1 MFRIAVVAV
10 LLAAIPSC
18 IRYFKGRS
26 LLNWEGRFEFSP
38 SEVQHPSTK
47 EQIAKIL
54 QEAYDTGRSVTV
66 VGSRHSW
73 SDIAIPEDIMVSLDN
88 YTGIIQIDKTNQLV
102 TVRGGTTLKEI
113 VISLEDVGLSLPQ
126 LPSVSAQTI
135 SGAIATGVIEFKAN

>member
-1 MFRIAVVAV
+1 
-10 LLAAIPSC
+10 
-18 IRYFKGRS
+18 
-26 LLNWEGRFEFSP
+26 
-38 SEVQHPSTK
+38 
-47 EQIAKIL
+47 
-54 QEAYDTGRSVTV
+54 
-66 VGSRHSW
+66 
-73 SDIAIPEDIMVSLDN
+73 MVSLDN